1 MWYFLLDFQL
11 RLCLAKCA
19 WQLLM
24 LQHHST
30 TWMDEWQVNRSGK
43 SSPGDPSV
51 WSQHPMCQHSV
62 GHTLGPWNAGLVST
76 GPRSMG
82 ERQNS
87 KLPLSCTTFFL
98 KKMSHATSEMERSS
112 VAFAKIRR
120 PGPFDGSSQP
130 ASLHHSQHNWKD
142 KSRATMGLNGLEGSY
157 QLPFCCGGLPISCQ
171 HSIVCHGNMGHFG
184 APSQSAINPTMMTSL
199 PALLVGPWNGCT
211 SSRLQVPSPCQT
223 AQS

>member
-87 KLPLSCTTFFL
+87 KLPLSCTTFFW
-98 KKMSHATSEMERSS
+98 KKCLMRLQ
-112 VAFAKIRR
+112 K
-120 PGPFDGSSQP
+120 
-130 ASLHHSQHNWKD
+130 WK
-142 KSRATMGLNGLEGSY
+142 
-157 QLPFCCGGLPISCQ
+157 
-171 HSIVCHGNMGHFG
+171 GH
-184 APSQSAINPTMMTSL
+184 Q
-199 PALLVGPWNGCT
+199 
-211 SSRLQVPSPCQT
+211 SRLQKSAGLALLMVPPSQQFYTTLNTIGRINHMRQWAWMVLRAAINSPS
-223 AQS
+223 AAGVFQSAASTP